1 LVEGQANESSDP
13 VQAHAECSA
22 AHSQR
27 STGQQHRKRLQ
38 GQRDWSKAQRNRDL
52 SGGCGEQHRK
62 RHKHGVARNALRTS
76 VGGDDEIAKYE
87 GGCGAIHDWKRY
99 PRTGVL
105 RNWGALGHVALSYHG
120 AMTNSVADA
129 FHLAEEAGARITAIF
144 GRRHDLLV
152 VLGSGW
158 SEAIPT
164 LEAASAT
171 PPQSIAVTEIPGFAK
186 PSALGHGGAL
196 VSITIGNIAVL
207 LLTGRTHLYEGHGVH
222 AVVHGVRAAHAN
234 GCSAVLLT
242 NGAGCLRPDWQVGTP
257 VVITDHIN
265 LTGHSP
271 LTGDN
276 PPAPH
281 AGRFVDLTDAYS
293 QQLRDVVRSVDPTIN
308 EAVYIGLH
316 GPHFETPAEIRA
328 MANWGADMVGMSTVL
343 EVIAARHL
351 AMQVLALSLA
361 TNQAAGMSGEKLSGE
376 EVIAVGKDSA
386 PRVAE
391 LLRKV
396 LVAIDHNGVI
406 VP

>member
-1 LVEGQANESSDP
+1 
-13 VQAHAECSA
+13 
-22 AHSQR
+22 
-27 STGQQHRKRLQ
+27 
-38 GQRDWSKAQRNRDL
+38 
-52 SGGCGEQHRK
+52 
-62 RHKHGVARNALRTS
+62 
-76 VGGDDEIAKYE
+76 
-87 GGCGAIHDWKRY
+87 
-99 PRTGVL
+99 
-105 RNWGALGHVALSYHG
+105 
-120 AMTNSVADA
+120 MADA
-129 FHLAEEAGARITAIF
+129 FALAEKAGDRIGEIF

-158 SEAIPT
+158 SESIPA
-164 LEAASAT
+164 LQAASTT
-171 PPQSIAVTEIPGFAK
+171 PPHSVDVTDIPGFAK
-186 PSALGHGGAL
+186 PSALGHGGSL
-196 VSITIGNIAVL
+196 VSITIGSTATL

-234 GCSAVLLT
+234 GCRAVLLT
-242 NGAGCLRPDWQVGTP
+242 NGAGCLRPEWQVGTP
-257 VVITDHIN
+257 VIISDHIN
-265 LTGHSP
+265 MTGHSP

-293 QQLRDVVRSVDPTIN
+293 RELRDVVRSVEPAIH

-328 MANWGADMVGMSTVL
+328 MAGWGADMVGMSTVL

-376 EVIAVGKDSA
+376 EVIAVGKEAA

-396 LVAIDHNGVI
+396 LLAIDASGVI
-406 VP
+406 GR